1 MPSGAG
7 TRKNMVTFLVVVGPA
22 TLANPD
28 TDLRELIPD
37 LIENHSAGLVQSDGW
52 GYAPDDAMHL
62 FFRAPSSEL
71 GEQHIRTA
79 IESTPVLGNDL
90 SMATIAIRSTSE
102 GPFTTVHPP
111 ANRGQSI
118 PDIDV

>member
-1 MPSGAG
+1 
-7 TRKNMVTFLVVVGPA
+7 MVTFVVVVDPA
-22 TLANPD
+22 RLKNPD

-62 FFRAPSSEL
+62 FFRASTSEL
-71 GEQHIRTA
+71 GEQLICA
-79 IESTPVLGNDL
+79 ALESTPVLGNDI
-90 SMATIAIRSTSE
+90 SMATIAFRSASE

-111 ANRGQSI
+111 ANWGQSI
-118 PDIDV
+118 ADIDA